1 MRPFGGST
9 TSDVCRCG
17 VPRSP
22 QWPGGPVPAPVR
34 TASAVGRVATNS
46 SSSCAACRRACAAR
60 AASSSSV
67 SCDLSP
73 RVAGRSSGTPIIP
86 VPGQTPC
93 RSGSP
98 QAVRGTTERDWAVSA
113 VTRQD
118 VKTSATRPAA
128 NLVALAYLCILCY
141 NYKRRFVN
149 RSRNSRLSISRFGG
163 LRMADPI
170 RYATTVEGTRLPIV
184 DVTHPAFAVA
194 VTDAELDALCERYLL
209 ASRGGSQVSPQV
221 VDALRRSQLGRGLM
235 AASGTYL
242 SGIATY
248 LLKLGP
254 DNLPAGADE
263 IDRRIAASLPGLT
276 TRLRVQDVARLLADG
291 LTPMLRDG
299 RDRPL
304 ALVNLAAGVIA
315 DSWNALIML
324 RVAGLLEQRA
334 VSIVALDPDEA
345 GPAFGKRA
353 LEALGAHGAPLD
365 GVAVAFRHEP
375 YDWSDTRPLL
385 AILRDVRPDAL

>member
-1 MRPFGGST
+1 
-9 TSDVCRCG
+9 
-17 VPRSP
+17 
-22 QWPGGPVPAPVR
+22 
-34 TASAVGRVATNS
+34 
-46 SSSCAACRRACAAR
+46 
-60 AASSSSV
+60 
-67 SCDLSP
+67 
-73 RVAGRSSGTPIIP
+73 
-86 VPGQTPC
+86 
-93 RSGSP
+93 
-98 QAVRGTTERDWAVSA
+98 
-113 VTRQD
+113 
-118 VKTSATRPAA
+118 
-128 NLVALAYLCILCY
+128 
-141 NYKRRFVN
+141 
-149 RSRNSRLSISRFGG
+149 
-163 LRMADPI
+163 MADPI

-375 YDWSDTRPLL
+375 YDWSNTRPLL
-385 AILRDVRPDAL
+385 AILRDVRPDALCAVSSEGGLFEYASDDAIVANLQALREGTGSETIVVGSATREGDAARASQIGTGIATRPRTFDAFAAIMRRGGWSVGSVIVRPFSYHVSLHKA